1 MVVQDLPF
9 DDGMPPP
16 DNVVVDWFE
25 VLRSR
30 FTADPTSCVAVHCIA
45 GLGRCPSRDRLV
57 CWCFVDALSDTFTN
71 NHCGGLVV
79 VPPDTYIT
87 QTLDSLL

>member
-1 MVVQDLPF
+1 MWWCVQDLPF

-16 DNVVVDWFE
+16 DNVVVDWFD

-45 GLGRCPSRDRLV
+45 GLGR
-57 CWCFVDALSDTFTN
+57 
-71 NHCGGLVV
+71 
-79 VPPDTYIT
+79 
-87 QTLDSLL
+87 

>member
-1 MVVQDLPF
+1 VLKFGSGSIFLGRIYGGNESSANLHYVVSTCMWWCVQDLPF

-45 GLGRCPSRDRLV
+45 GLGR
-57 CWCFVDALSDTFTN
+57 
-71 NHCGGLVV
+71 
-79 VPPDTYIT
+79 
-87 QTLDSLL
+87 